1 MTAVRTVE
9 PAYQPVTLT
18 QAKLHCKVDT
28 TDDDTLFTGV
38 YIPGVV
44 EACQQIL
51 QRSIMLQTW
60 RVTLDEFSDLIELPW
75 PTVLSV
81 TSVEYRD
88 TLGAWQTLSTG
99 VYEVDL
105 YSQPARITLAD
116 SQLWPDV
123 WNGTNVVRITYTAG
137 FASGNEAAQQAAVP
151 ANVKAWILLG
161 IGTAYENRESVIV
174 GAPAIKLPANFADG
188 LLDPHKVWRK

>member
-38 YIPGVV
+38 YIPGAVDQC
-44 EACQQIL
+44 EQRTG
-51 QRSIMLQTW
+51 RSIMLQTW
-60 RVTLDEFSDLIELPW
+60 RVTLDEFADLIELPW

-81 TSVEYRD
+81 TSVEYKD
-88 TLGAWQTLSTG
+88 LAGVWQTLSTS

-116 SQLWPDV
+116 AQLWPDV
-123 WNGTNVVRITYTAG
+123 WNGMNVVRIIYTAG

-151 ANVKAWILLG
+151 ANLKAWVLLG
-161 IGTAYENRESVIV
+161 AEFLRKNRGLYESAEIADIPT
-174 GAPAIKLPANFADG
+174 GFYDG
-188 LLDPHKVWRK
+188 LLDRHKVWRK

>member
-28 TDDDTLFTGV
+28 TDDDNLFSII
-38 YIPGVV
+38 IPAVT
-44 EACQQIL
+44 EACQQML

-81 TSVEYRD
+81 TSVEYKD
-88 TLGAWQTLSTG
+88 LAGAWQTLSTS

-116 SQLWPDV
+116 AQLWPDV
-123 WNGTNVVRITYTAG
+123 WNGTNVVRIIYTAG

-151 ANVKAWILLG
+151 ANLKAWILLG
-161 IGTAYENRESVIV
+161 IGTAYENRESV
-174 GAPAIKLPANFADG
+174 GAPAAKLPDNFADS

>member
-28 TDDDTLFTGV
+28 TDDDNLFAII
-38 YIPGVV
+38 IPAVT
-44 EACQQIL
+44 EACQQML

-75 PTVLSV
+75 PTILSV
-81 TSVEYRD
+81 TSVEYKD
-88 TLGAWQTLSTG
+88 LAGAWQTLSTS

-116 SQLWPDV
+116 AQLWPDV
-123 WNGTNVVRITYTAG
+123 WNGTNVVRIIYTAG

-151 ANVKAWILLG
+151 ANLKAWILLG

-174 GAPAIKLPANFADG
+174 GAPAAKLPDNFADS